1 MAEDPERTGSGG
13 KPPAGGPEARATH
26 PPPLYD
32 LFRGAWASALDWAQ
46 DTEQEARRTVDRLVE
61 LVDLPRAEAE
71 RLVVELRDALTT
83 GRRQLEQRLEED
95 VRAYLSRLRFPSR
108 EDLSAMTARVE
119 GLEARTSALERK
131 R

>member
-1 MAEDPERTGSGG
+1 V
-13 KPPAGGPEARATH
+13 
-26 PPPLYD
+26 
-32 LFRGAWASALDWAQ
+32 ALDWAQ
-46 DTEQEARRTVDRLVE
+46 DTEQEARRTVDRLVD

-71 RLVVELRDALTT
+71 RLAVELRETLAT

-119 GLEARTSALERK
+119 GLEARASALERK

>member
-1 MAEDPERTGSGG
+1 
-13 KPPAGGPEARATH
+13 
-26 PPPLYD
+26 
-32 LFRGAWASALDWAQ
+32 
-46 DTEQEARRTVDRLVE
+46 VDRLVD
-61 LVDLPRAEAE
+61 LADLPRAEAE
-71 RLVVELRDALTT
+71 RFAVELRDALVT

-119 GLEARTSALERK
+119 GLEARASALERK